1 MFDNTENWLAL
12 IPSTMICPSIPR
24 SMKALVRNIVNQI
37 MFVIIKM
44 VILLLTIRV
53 PTDQSNINI
62 INIANQ
68 KGKVKAWYCQL
79 RNITKCFQSNAVA
92 EIFLL
97 IESHWLGLVV
107 FRLHSQEDAQICKK
121 MITIISQET
130 GSDKTK
136 GYAISRRVKTNL
148 ICPFEYRK

>member
-1 MFDNTENWLAL
+1 MLDNTENWLAL
-12 IPSTMICPSIPR
+12 IPSTMIYPSIPR

-107 FRLHSQEDAQICKK
+107 FRFHSQDDTQICKK
-121 MITIISQET
+121 MITTSAKKQGTIRQKDTQSQE
-130 GSDKTK
+130 
-136 GYAISRRVKTNL
+136 
-148 ICPFEYRK
+148 E